1 MEVRGILPRARAAC
15 EVETAPLSK
24 DSYDEYGACDAHAAC
39 SRARVVAVRCDDM
52 ARSTR
57 GQATVEMAI
66 AFPVVIIVA
75 VIAINATLFF
85 SDCATFDR
93 AFRQSVR
100 TFACSP
106 AFGQGL
112 SQSSAQIEQ
121 ALDAALDQSYLS
133 IRVAV
138 SSAGLGHVKF
148 TGTLDCAPHLFGR
161 DLRSEVFGVSL
172 PHIRHTT
179 SLVVD
184 VYKPGVLF

>member
-1 MEVRGILPRARAAC
+1 MEVIRLLQGANARWRATR
-15 EVETAPLSK
+15 
-24 DSYDEYGACDAHAAC
+24 ACDCANAAHCGCRAGAA
-39 SRARVVAVRCDDM
+39 RTLRDA
-52 ARSTR
+52 R

-66 AFPVVIIVA
+66 AFPVVVIVA

-100 TFACSP
+100 TYACSP
-106 AFGQGL
+106 ASGQGL
-112 SQSSAQIEQ
+112 SQSSAQIGAAVQ
-121 ALDAALDQSYLS
+121 SALDQPYLS
-133 IRVAV
+133 SQVTA

-148 TGTLDCAPHLFGR
+148 TGTLDCAPHLFGHG
-161 DLRSEVFGVSL
+161 LRSEVFGVSL
-172 PHIRHTT
+172 PHLRHTT